1 MAKYGMFDLLER
13 DDLGSYR
20 IGMYL
25 LKVPDDSERG
35 YALIDVRDYAPAKVY
50 VTQCLTIMNDRVRF
64 RCGQCNKLVYV
75 SNWKAANPAYPKFD
89 TPICDE
95 CFNTNFLGSVIDVP
109 MAQV

>member
-13 DDLGSYR
+13 DDMGSYK

-35 YALIDVRDYAPAKVY
+35 YALIDVRDYAPAKFY
-50 VTQCLTIMNDRVRF
+50 ITQCLTIMNDRVRF
-64 RCGQCNKLVYV
+64 RCGQCNKLIYV
-75 SNWKAANPAYPKFD
+75 NDWNGANPAYPKFD

-95 CFNTNFLGSVIDVP
+95 CFHTNFLGSVIDVP
-109 MAQV
+109 KTQV